1 MALWNKKPVDERITT
16 IQNKIYREIYY
27 LVMLITL
34 ASVIFKF
41 ITIGTSLNVVLTE
54 VLILL
59 GASTYYLIRSA
70 SLGIYSEEVEIHDSN
85 SKVTRNKKNF
95 YWGLALG
102 LVLAL
107 IFATNSAINFAD
119 TSQQAIYNF
128 ILVFIVSLFI
138 YAPFF
143 IAFSVVTHNAAKK
156 RSDQVNQKLLD
167 EEEVK

>member
-1 MALWNKKPVDERITT
+1 MALWNKKPADERVTT

-34 ASVIFKF
+34 ASVVFKF

-59 GASTYYLIRSA
+59 GASTYYLIRST
-70 SLGIYSEEVEIHDSN
+70 SLGIYSEEVEIHDTN
-85 SKVTRNKKNF
+85 SKITRNKKNF
-95 YWGLALG
+95 YWGLAIG
-102 LVLAL
+102 LAL
-107 IFATNSAINFAD
+107 ALSFATNSAVNYAEG
-119 TSQQAIYNF
+119 TQQAIHYF
-128 ILVFIVSLFI
+128 VLVFFVSLFI

-143 IAFSVVTHNAAKK
+143 IMFTVITHNAAKK